1 MPGSKPHWL
10 QPGGKSSTPQVVV
23 SFDTETQVKV
33 KSGRELL
40 TLRCWDAIVRH
51 RGAGPHGSDTTMP
64 WEGETPA
71 DLAAVLI
78 AAASVTGEAWAFA
91 HNAGFDLTVTSLP
104 MVLCGMG
111 WKPEFVNIGEETC
124 VFTLAGPTGRIVIT
138 DSWSWLRCGLD
149 TAAKDVGMRKTR
161 LPAEANSLA
170 DWHHRCAHDTRIL
183 DRLVSQLLDWW
194 DSAQVGGFSVTGSG
208 CGWRTLRARL
218 PEKEVLVGAEQPR
231 TSFEREAIFGGRK
244 EVWQVGRFTGS
255 YVEDWDLRTAHLT
268 VMATQLMPGSP
279 VNAARYSPP
288 PSAAAP
294 PYGLGAVCQV
304 QITTR
309 VPCAPVRVGEDV
321 WWPVG
326 TFRTVVTTPELEAIL
341 ELADKV
347 VILHAQWYRMTDALQ
362 HWGRWCVELQ
372 HQPDQQVPRVVKRV
386 AKGWGRAVPGRFA
399 LRTSQLVREQEA
411 THLGWALEAGHDL
424 GTGDALE
431 TITFGGVARTYRRD
445 QDGADCSPVV
455 LAFVEGYVRAAM
467 LRTLADRPAHQLL
480 QCNTDGW
487 WETRQGRDPQG
498 AGVSVPGPFVA
509 VRKAVTRDVTIY
521 GPNHLD
527 AKGDRRLAG
536 VPKDAKLSLDGAYQW
551 HDWPGLR
558 WQLQF
563 SRPGEYLRPGREMQL
578 ADHYCRRWVL
588 TSGET
593 VPVSCLVTSAGQ
605 NQLQPWPVSAGRL
618 ASDVLADWQVPAL
631 HRLRGES
638 PAGGDVAG
646 EPLPAQPGR
655 RQPGRP
661 AA

>member
-1 MPGSKPHWL
+1 MPSTKPHWL
-10 QPGGKSSTPQVVV
+10 APGGKSSSPGVVV
-23 SFDTETQVKV
+23 SFDTETRVQVKD
-33 KSGRELL
+33 GREVL

-51 RGAGPHGSDTTMP
+51 RGAGPGETDTTMG

-71 DLAAVLI
+71 DLAQVLI
-78 AAASVTGEAWAFA
+78 AAAAVTGEAWCFA

-104 MVLCGMG
+104 MVLCEQD

-124 VFTLAGPTGRIVIT
+124 VFILTGPTGRLIIT

-161 LPAEANSLA
+161 LPGEDDDLA
-170 DWHHRCAHDTRIL
+170 AWHHRCAHDTRIL
-183 DRLVSQLLDWW
+183 DLLISGLLDWW

-208 CGWRTLRARL
+208 CGWRTMRARL
-218 PEKEVLVGAEQPR
+218 PERQVLVGAEQPR
-231 TSFEREAIFGGRK
+231 TSLEREAIYGGRK
-244 EVWQVGRFTGS
+244 EVWQVGRFTGH
-255 YVEDWDLRTAHLT
+255 YVEDWDLRAAHLT

-288 PSAAAP
+288 PSAAAA
-294 PYGLGAVCQV
+294 PYGLGAVCRV
-304 QITTR
+304 EITTR
-309 VPCAPVRVGEDV
+309 VPCAPVRVLDDV

-326 TFRTVVTTPELEAIL
+326 TFRTTVTTPELEAIL
-341 ELADKV
+341 ELADRV
-347 VILHAQWYRMTDALQ
+347 VILEAQWYRMTDALKP
-362 HWGRWCVELQ
+362 WGEWCLDLQ
-372 HQPDQQVPRVVKRV
+372 SQPDHAVPKVVKRV

-424 GTGDALE
+424 GTGDAME
-431 TITFGGVARTYRRD
+431 TVTFGGVARTYRKD

-467 LRTLADRPAHQLL
+467 LRTVASRPAGQLL

-487 WETRQGRDPQG
+487 WEERRGRDRDG
-498 AGVSVPGPFVA
+498 AGLAVPAPFTA

-527 AKGDRRLAG
+527 AKDDRRLAG
-536 VPKDAKLSLDGAYQW
+536 IPKDARLQLNGSYAWQ
-551 HDWPGLR
+551 DWPGLR

-563 SRPGEYLRPGREMQL
+563 SRPGEYLRPGREMLL

-593 VPVSCLVTSAGQ
+593 VPVTCSVSPAGL
-605 NQLQPWPVSAGRL
+605 NVLAPWQATAGRH
-618 ASDVLADWQVPAL
+618 AGDVLADWQVPAL
-631 HRLRGES
+631 HRLRGR
-638 PAGGDVAG
+638 PGDGDDAAGV
-646 EPLPAQPGR
+646 PLPSQPGR
-655 RQPGRP
+655 RPPARP
-661 AA
+661 